1 MVKPE
6 IIEIQVFEDFR
17 GWLSVPVDRS
27 INFHV
32 VQINQGFS
40 KKAGTLRG
48 LHFQEGEHA

>member
-1 MVKPE
+1 MVKPI
-6 IIEIQVFEDFR
+6 IIETQHFEDFS
-17 GWLSVPVDRS
+17 GWLSVPVDKS
-27 INFHV
+27 IDFHV